1 MTAVLTG
8 YPVCGGAERR
18 KLDVT
23 RDINCALGGPSKR
36 EEAETDWPDAMTEG
50 MCAC

>member
-8 YPVCGGAERR
+8 YPVCGDAERR

-23 RDINCALGGPSKR
+23 RDINCALGDLSNEKKLRRTGPTR
-36 EEAETDWPDAMTEG
+36 
-50 MCAC
+50 

>member
-18 KLDVT
+18 KLNVT
-23 RDINCALGGPSKR
+23 RDINCALGGLSKEKKLR
-36 EEAETDWPDAMTEG
+36 RTGPTR
-50 MCAC
+50 